1 MLPYYSYMKY
11 YFLFLIIFSN
21 SFNIYSQSNNDT
33 STFVLGAT
41 KVYTIVQSAPPLH
54 PGIYFLSV
62 HENEQ
67 TGIKAAT
74 DFIDQNGGSF
84 LHLVHGVER
93 NIQFSFRD
101 TNYVFDP
108 NRIFSKDGRRKTLD
122 TLGLFSAS
130 ADSIV
135 AAFSEHILEMMP
147 NPILVIAIHN
157 NTNENFSIKSYKK
170 GQIYAGDA
178 ARIYINKKLDA
189 DDFILTTD
197 LDVFKFMQ
205 QKRLNV
211 ILQDNAHCTDDGS
224 LSVYFGKK
232 GIAYINIE
240 AEHGHA
246 VQQTVS
252 LEAAA
257 EWINTIKKMSSEN
270 SQNQ

>member
-1 MLPYYSYMKY
+1 MKE
-11 YFLFLIIFSN
+11 YFLFFLFCLSNSN
-21 SFNIYSQSNNDT
+21 SFAQSKADT

-41 KVYTIVQSAPPLH
+41 KLNIIVQNASPLY
-54 PGIYFLSV
+54 PGIYLLSV

-67 TGIKAAT
+67 TGIKAAI
-74 DFIDQNGGSF
+74 DFIDENGGRF
-84 LHLVHGVER
+84 LHLAHGIER
-93 NIQFSFRD
+93 NIQFNFRD
-101 TNYVFDP
+101 TNFVFDP

-122 TLGLFSAS
+122 TLGFFSTS

-135 AAFSEHILEMMP
+135 AAFSEQILTMMP

-157 NTNENFSIKSYKK
+157 NSNENFSIKSYKK

-189 DDFILTTD
+189 DDFMLTTD

-211 ILQDNAHCTDDGS
+211 ILQDNAHCADDGS
-224 LSVYFGKK
+224 LSVYFGKR
-232 GIAYINIE
+232 GISYINIE
-240 AEHGHA
+240 AEHGHTI
-246 VQQTVS
+246 QQTVL